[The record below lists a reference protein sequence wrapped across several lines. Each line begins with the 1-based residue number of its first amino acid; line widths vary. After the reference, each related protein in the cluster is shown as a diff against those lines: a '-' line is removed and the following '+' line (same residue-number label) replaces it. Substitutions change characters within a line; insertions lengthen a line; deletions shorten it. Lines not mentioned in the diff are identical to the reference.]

1 MDTSAFVSG
10 HPATDHYLANGYT
23 SVRGMSSRFAAAIS
37 AWCLTH
43 QTSLG
48 IDGHFAEIGTFQ
60 GRFFIAQALALQPQE
75 RALGIDLFDWPSA
88 ATWDIFIANCQRWG
102 VTNAQLI
109 AWKDDSGSVDAA
121 ALLARLNVPS
131 GPKQVRFFHI
141 DGDHSPEPLMRDLE
155 LARAVLH
162 PKGLICL
169 DDMLHPGYPFLVTTV
184 ERWLVQNADMRLMCV
199 IDREDIVAAPKFLIC
214 HVDAVPLYEQD
225 LMRHFA
231 AFHFVLGG
239 DALGHFCV
247 VLTPSPRIADV
258 D

>member
-1 MDTSAFVSG
+1 MNDFVSG
-10 HPATDHYLANGYT
+10 HAGTDHYLREGYT

-43 QTSLG
+43 QAAHG
-48 IDGHFAEIGTFQ
+48 VAGHFAEIGTFQ
-60 GRFFIAQALALQPQE
+60 GRYFIALALALEPGE
-75 RALGIDLFDWPSA
+75 RALGIDLFDWPSP
-88 ATWDIFIANCQRWG
+88 ATYDIFIDNCRRWG
-102 VTNAQLI
+102 VSEDRMV
-109 AWKDDSGSVDAA
+109 AWKANSTELAPDALRERLGPRA
-121 ALLARLNVPS
+121 AGGL
-131 GPKQVRFFHI
+131 VRFFHI
-141 DGDHSPEPLMRDLE
+141 DGDHSPEPLARDLD
-155 LARAVLH
+155 LALAVMH

-184 ERWLVQNADMRLMCV
+184 ERWLRANPAMRLMCV

-214 HVDAVPLYEQD
+214 HVDAVPLYEND

-231 AFHFVLGG
+231 AYHFVLGG

-247 VLTPSPRIADV
+247 VLTPRPRIADV

>member
-1 MDTSAFVSG
+1 MTDHVSG
-10 HPATDHYLANGYT
+10 HSGVDHYLRAGYT

-43 QTSLG
+43 QAANG
-48 IDGHFAEIGTFQ
+48 IKGHFAEIGTFQ
-60 GRFFIAQALALQPQE
+60 GRYFIAQALALEADE
-75 RALGIDLFDWPSA
+75 RALGIDLFDWPSP
-88 ATWDIFIANCQRWG
+88 ATYDIFIDNCRRWG
-102 VTNAQLI
+102 VAEDRMVV
-109 AWKDDSGSVDAA
+109 WKADSTAMSADALRGRLGSGD
-121 ALLARLNVPS
+121 
-131 GPKQVRFFHI
+131 VRFFHI
-141 DGDHSPEPLMRDLE
+141 DGDHSPGPLRRDLD
-155 LARAVLH
+155 LALAVMH

-184 ERWLVQNADMRLMCV
+184 ERWLIDNPSMRLMCV

-214 HVDAVPLYEQD
+214 HIDAVPLYENE

-231 AFHFVLGG
+231 RYHFVLGG

-247 VLTPSPRIADV
+247 VLTPNPRIAEV

>member
-1 MDTSAFVSG
+1 MTDHVSG
-10 HPATDHYLANGYT
+10 HPGVDHYLRAGYT

-43 QTSLG
+43 QAATG
-48 IDGHFAEIGTFQ
+48 IKGHFAEIGTFQ
-60 GRFFIAQALALQPQE
+60 GRYFIAQALALEPDE
-75 RALGIDLFDWPSA
+75 RALGIDLFDWPST
-88 ATWDIFIANCQRWG
+88 ATYDIFIDNCRRWG
-102 VTNAQLI
+102 VAEDRMV
-109 AWKDDSGSVDAA
+109 AWKADSTAMSAA
-121 ALLARLNVPS
+121 ALRVRL
-131 GPKQVRFFHI
+131 GKGDVRFFHI
-141 DGDHSPEPLMRDLE
+141 DGDHSPGPLRRDLD
-155 LARAVLH
+155 LALAVMH

-184 ERWLVQNADMRLMCV
+184 ERWLIDNPSMRLMCV

-214 HVDAVPLYEQD
+214 HLDAVPLYENE

-231 AFHFVLGG
+231 RYHFVLGG

-247 VLTPSPRIADV
+247 VLTPNPRIAEV